1 MEGGC
6 GQRNA
11 AGAAAPYAQ
20 PMIATRHPG
29 RAARADPP
37 HARPASWTAR
47 RWSLALA
54 ATVAVLVVG
63 CRPEPAPRLATTPS
77 ERATWP
83 SPPSGAVAAR
93 VERVVDGDTF
103 VATVGGRRE
112 RVRLIGVDTP
122 ETVDPDRPVE
132 PFGKEASAFA
142 KHVLDGATV
151 RLAGDVEPRDRYGR
165 LLAYVWLPDGT
176 FWNALLAA
184 EGYAQLITIP
194 PDVTYAGLFRR
205 LVAEARSANR
215 GLWAGRT
222 P

>member
-1 MEGGC
+1 
-6 GQRNA
+6 
-11 AGAAAPYAQ
+11 
-20 PMIATRHPG
+20 MIDINHPG
-29 RAARADPP
+29 RPDRTRRGPAPRA
-37 HARPASWTAR
+37 SLGL
-47 RWSLALA
+47 LALA
-54 ATVAVLVVG
+54 ALVAVLLAG
-63 CRPEPAPRLATTPS
+63 CRPERAPQLATSSS

-83 SPPSGAVAAR
+83 AAPPDAVAAK

-103 VATVGGRRE
+103 VAAVRGRRE
-112 RVRLIGVDTP
+112 RIRLIGVDTP
-122 ETVDPDRPVE
+122 ETVDPDRPVQRY
-132 PFGKEASAFA
+132 GKEASNFA
-142 KHVLDGATV
+142 KHVLNGLTV
-151 RLAGDVEPRDRYGR
+151 RLAGDVQPRDRYGR

-205 LVAEARSANR
+205 LVEEARSANR